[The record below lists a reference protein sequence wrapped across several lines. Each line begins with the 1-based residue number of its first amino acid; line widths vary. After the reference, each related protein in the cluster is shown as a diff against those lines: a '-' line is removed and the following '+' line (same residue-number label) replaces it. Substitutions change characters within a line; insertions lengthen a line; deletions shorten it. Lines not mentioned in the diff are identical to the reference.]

1 MKVVIADDE
10 VLVRKGISMSIPWQE
25 LGVDQVFEAGDGQQ
39 ALEII
44 ESNPID
50 ILLTDIRMPKMDGLE
65 LLKRVSVMS
74 SHTVNIVLSCVNDME
89 CVRQAMKFNKAVDY
103 IPKLTMSTDELTSVI
118 RRAQTFVKDMQE
130 NSDEKE
136 ESLPLFFWAE
146 SEARLRRG
154 LEYETKEELWK
165 ILREIFTESRVL
177 GNAWRKSTEWEE
189 IVGVFASAGKK
200 YGIYEKDYLAG
211 KLERALKQAA
221 AQEELEKEILN
232 LASEIKERIEEE
244 KRKSYDTGIRA
255 ALEYM
260 GLNYKKNLKLGEVAE
275 HVGMS
280 ESYFSRYFKKVMG
293 EGFSE
298 YLNKIRV
305 EKAKDLLKEQRI
317 TMQETAERVGYSNAA
332 YFTQIF
338 KNLTGMSPKAFQ
350 KKISGA
356 RYPDDK

>member
-1 MKVVIADDE
+1 M
-10 VLVRKGISMSIPWQE
+10 
-25 LGVDQVFEAGDGQQ
+25 
-39 ALEII
+39 
-44 ESNPID
+44 
-50 ILLTDIRMPKMDGLE
+50 
-65 LLKRVSVMS
+65 
-74 SHTVNIVLSCVNDME
+74 
-89 CVRQAMKFNKAVDY
+89 
-103 IPKLTMSTDELTSVI
+103 
-118 RRAQTFVKDMQE
+118 
-130 NSDEKE
+130 
-136 ESLPLFFWAE
+136 
-146 SEARLRRG
+146 
-154 LEYETKEELWK
+154 
-165 ILREIFTESRVL
+165 
-177 GNAWRKSTEWEE
+177 
-189 IVGVFASAGKK
+189 
-200 YGIYEKDYLAG
+200 
-211 KLERALKQAA
+211 
-221 AQEELEKEILN
+221 N

-280 ESYFSRYFKKVMG
+280 ESYFSRYFKRVMG

>member
-39 ALEII
+39 AMEII

-65 LLKRVSVMS
+65 LLKRVSVIS
-74 SHTVNIVLSCVNDME
+74 PHTVNIVLSCVNDME
-89 CVRQAMKFNKAVDY
+89 CVREAMKFNKAVDY

-118 RRAQTFVKDMQE
+118 RRAQTFVKDRQE
-130 NSDEKE
+130 DSHEKE
-136 ESLPLFFWAE
+136 ESLPLFFRAE

-165 ILREIFTESRVL
+165 ILRGIFTESRVL
-177 GNAWRKSTEWEE
+177 GTAWRKSTEWEE

-232 LASEIKERIEEE
+232 LASEMKERIEEE

-260 GLNYKKNLKLGEVAE
+260 DLNYKKNLKLGEVAE

-280 ESYFSRYFKKVMG
+280 ESYFSRYFKRVMG

-317 TMQETAERVGYSNAA
+317 TMQETAERVGYSNGA
-332 YFTQIF
+332 YFTRIF

-350 KKISGA
+350 KKISGGQVP
-356 RYPDDK
+356 R